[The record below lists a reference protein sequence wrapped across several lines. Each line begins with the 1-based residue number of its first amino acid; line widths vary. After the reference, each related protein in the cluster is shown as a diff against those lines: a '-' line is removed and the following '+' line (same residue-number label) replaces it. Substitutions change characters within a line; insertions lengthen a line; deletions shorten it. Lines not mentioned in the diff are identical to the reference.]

1 MINYR
6 PYINNSIFI
15 IAISVFYVVL
25 IPLYFIE
32 NHFVASIVHHIEFNL
47 TDLYKV
53 VSLKET
59 FLKEYVIGNISLPN
73 VFVTLIETFPK
84 LYIYILL
91 IASYYIL
98 LSIISIITLKN
109 WSLQKQFAKKIIK
122 LEDKVSHLTK
132 SRDFSIKLQKEI
144 LHLSKSK
151 SIPEYDIKPI
161 KGCKKRIL
169 AYTRNELVPISM
181 QDISCVYVENQT
193 TYILRKDGIKSIT
206 NLTLSDIYNCLDKS
220 FFFKVNRQVII
231 SISSIK
237 RILKIDESKLKI
249 EIAPLLEMEILIGKN
264 KVAQFKKW
272 LDI

>member
-1 MINYR
+1 MNYR
-6 PYINNSIFI
+6 PYTNNSILI
-15 IAISVFYVVL
+15 IIVSVIYVVL
-25 IPLYFIE
+25 ISLYIIE
-32 NHFVASIVHHIEFNL
+32 SHFGVYIINQIELNL
-47 TDLYKV
+47 IDLYKE
-53 VSLKET
+53 VSLKRS
-59 FLKEYVIGNISLPN
+59 FLKEFIIGSTLPN
-73 VFVTLIETFPK
+73 IFLNLIDTFSKP
-84 LYIYILL
+84 YIYILL
-91 IASYYIL
+91 ITSYYIL
-98 LSIISIITLKN
+98 LSIISIVSLKN
-109 WSLQKQFAKKIIK
+109 WSLQKQFAKKIIR

-144 LHLSKSK
+144 LHLSKNK

-193 TYILRKDGIKSIT
+193 TYILRKDGIRSIT

-220 FFFKVNRQVII
+220 FFFKVNRQIII

-237 RILKIDESKLKI
+237 KILKIDESKLKI
-249 EIAPLLEMEILIGKN
+249 EITPILEMDILIGKN

>member
-1 MINYR
+1 MNYR
-6 PYINNSIFI
+6 PYTNNSILI
-15 IAISVFYVVL
+15 IIVSVIYIVL
-25 IPLYFIE
+25 ISLYIIE
-32 NHFVASIVHHIEFNL
+32 SHFGVYIINQIELNL
-47 TDLYKV
+47 IGLYKEV
-53 VSLKET
+53 TLKGN
-59 FLKEYVIGNISLPN
+59 FLKEFILGSISLSN
-73 VFVTLIETFPK
+73 TILSLIDTFSQP
-84 LYIYILL
+84 YIYILL
-91 IASYYIL
+91 IASYYVF
-98 LSIISIITLKN
+98 LSIISIVSLKN
-109 WSLQKQFAKKIIK
+109 WSLQKQFEKKIIK
-122 LEDKVSHLTK
+122 LEDKVSHLAK

-144 LHLSKSK
+144 LHLSKNK

-193 TYILRKDGIKSIT
+193 TYILRKDGIRSIT

-220 FFFKVNRQVII
+220 FFFKVNRQIII

-237 RILKIDESKLKI
+237 KILKIDESKLKI
-249 EIAPLLEMEILIGKN
+249 EITPILEMDILIGKN

>member
-1 MINYR
+1 MNYR
-6 PYINNSIFI
+6 PYINNSTLI
-15 IAISVFYVVL
+15 ITMSVFYVVF
-25 IPLYFIE
+25 IPLYLIE
-32 NHFVASIVHHIEFNL
+32 NHFVTYITHYIEFNP
-47 TDLYKV
+47 TDIYKEIT
-53 VSLKET
+53 LKGM
-59 FLKEYVIGNISLPN
+59 FFKEYVIGGFSLPN
-73 VFVTLIETFPK
+73 VLVTLIDTFSNV
-84 LYIYILL
+84 YIYILL

-98 LSIISIITLKN
+98 LSVISIVTLKN
-109 WSLQKQFAKKIIK
+109 WSLQKQFSKKIIK

-144 LHLSKSK
+144 LHLSKNK

-193 TYILRKDGIKSIT
+193 TYILRKDGIRSIT

-220 FFFKVNRQVII
+220 FFFKVNRQIII

-249 EIAPLLEMEILIGKN
+249 EIAPTVEMDILIGKN